1 MGLQTIIL
9 VRECSASLGAF
20 LIDGVSLYINGA
32 ANDYIGKGMLG
43 GKIII
48 TPQKQGPEFA
58 AAGNTCLYGATG
70 GKLYAS
76 GVAGERFGVR
86 NSGALAV
93 VEGTGDNACEYM
105 TGGIVVILGQTG
117 INFGAGM
124 TGGIAFVY
132 DEYHEFG
139 ENINRELIEIER
151 IDTDEGDEARHYL
164 KKLIKEYADET
175 GSERAR
181 DILNNFRTD
190 IRDFWLV
197 RPKNM
202 KTLPL
207 NLEKG
212 D

>member
-1 MGLQTIIL
+1 MTLKKSVLKDVMNTIKHPEQRVTIKRDICNLNRSFGARVSGEIAQYYGDSGLAEDTIRIKL
-9 VRECSASLGAF
+9 SGTAGQSLGAF
-20 LIDGVSLYINGA
+20 LIDGVSLYVNGA

-48 TPQKQGPEFA
+48 TPEKQGPNFA

-105 TGGIVVILGQTG
+105 TGGIVVILGKTG

-132 DEYHEFG
+132 DEAHEFA
-139 ENINRELIEIER
+139 ENINRELI
-151 IDTDEGDEARHYL
+151 
-164 KKLIKEYADET
+164 
-175 GSERAR
+175 R
-181 DILNNFRTD
+181 D
-190 IRDFWLV
+190 
-197 RPKNM
+197 
-202 KTLPL
+202 
-207 NLEKG
+207 
-212 D
+212 